1 MNGWSL
7 VYEELDPAQGRLRE
21 SLCTLGNGYFATR
34 GAAPETVAGPS
45 HYPGTY
51 IAGCYDRLPSVI
63 DGRTL
68 EHEDLVN
75 APNWLP
81 LTFRAPGGPWVSL
94 EGIEVLFVPPGARF
108 PAWRPRPRSTRP

>member
-7 VYEELDPAQGRLRE
+7 VYEGFDPAQERLRE

-34 GAAPETVAGPS
+34 GAAPESAADRT

-51 IAGCYDRLPSVI
+51 VAGCYDRLPSVI
-63 DGRTL
+63 EGRTR

-75 APNWLP
+75 VPNWLP
-81 LTFRAPGGPWVSL
+81 LTFRRPGDDDWLRLHDV
-94 EGIEVLFVPPGARF
+94 EVL
-108 PAWRPRPRSTRP
+108 S

>member
-1 MNGWSL
+1 MSGWSL
-7 VYEELDPAQGRLRE
+7 VYEGFDPAQERLRE
-21 SLCTLGNGYFATR
+21 SLCTLGNGHFATR
-34 GAAPETVAGPS
+34 GAAAESVGGPT

-81 LTFRAPGGPWVSL
+81 LTFRPPGG
-94 EGIEVLFVPPGARF
+94 
-108 PAWRPRPRSTRP
+108 AWLT